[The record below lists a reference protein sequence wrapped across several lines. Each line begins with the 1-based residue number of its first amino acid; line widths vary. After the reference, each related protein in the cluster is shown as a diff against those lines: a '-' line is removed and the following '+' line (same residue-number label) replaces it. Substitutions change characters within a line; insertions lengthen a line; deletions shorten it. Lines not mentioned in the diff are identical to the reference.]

1 MTHYDVL
8 GVGERATTDEIRRA
22 YRRRARDHHPDANP
36 ADPAAGERFRRVAE
50 AYEVL
55 SDPVR
60 RSWYDATV
68 GVARPRD
75 GAAYGG
81 AYGEPAAAPD
91 PPAPDA
97 PAAEP
102 AAPPPDAPPARASG
116 DEVADRILQV
126 VFTLP
131 LAFVPGLGVVPRLV
145 LLVAGWFAAG
155 YLLHRHAAA
164 RAVAFPWWRSPGWA
178 GTGRLVRVGAVLAGL
193 VAAGAVLVPLTN
205 RVRDAVDAQGL
216 VEDAV
221 EDTAPTA
228 AVVRA
233 RAARDDA
240 VDAARDELWR
250 IPAAGALSV
259 AAWVGSARLPAL
271 FRFPDRRRRNE

>member
-1 MTHYDVL
+1 MTHYEVL

-36 ADPAAGERFRRVAE
+36 ADPGAGERFRRVAE
-50 AYEVL
+50 AYAVL

-68 GVARPRD
+68 GVGPRD
-75 GAAYGG
+75 GAAHAG
-81 AYGEPAAAPD
+81 AYGDAAAAPD
-91 PPAPDA
+91 PPAPD
-97 PAAEP
+97 PPVAEAE
-102 AAPPPDAPPARASG
+102 AAPSDAVPARASG

-131 LAFVPGLGVVPRLV
+131 LAFVPGLDVVPRLA

-155 YLLHRHAAA
+155 YLLQRHAAA

-178 GTGRLVRVGAVLAGL
+178 GTGRLVRVGAVIAGL
-193 VAAGAVLVPLTN
+193 VVAGVILVPLASG
-205 RVRDAVDAQGL
+205 VRDAVDAQGR

-221 EDTAPTA
+221 DDPAPSA
-228 AVVRA
+228 AVARA
-233 RAARDDA
+233 RDARDDA
-240 VDAARDELWR
+240 VESARAELWR
-250 IPAAGALSV
+250 IPAAGALAV

-271 FRFPDRRRRNE
+271 FRFPDRRRRNG